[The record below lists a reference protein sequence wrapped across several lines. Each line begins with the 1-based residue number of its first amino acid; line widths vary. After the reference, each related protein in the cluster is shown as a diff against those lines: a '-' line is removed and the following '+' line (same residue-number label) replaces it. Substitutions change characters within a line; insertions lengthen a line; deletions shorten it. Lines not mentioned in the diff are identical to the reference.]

1 MKLKEQHL
9 PTLNIRLLPLEPS
22 HARPWFYFDQTAYV
36 AECIKLG
43 VSPPLGNTQ
52 SFLDHYL
59 ERGSK
64 LGLSPNPLFDED
76 FYCRQHSN
84 VAREIEMGRWT
95 CGFEHFLHI
104 GAMDDLSP
112 TWFFNGVF
120 YRNTNGD
127 LTAESLR
134 FGGFLDSYAHYL
146 HVGITERRAG
156 HWLIQALK
164 TIKPTY
170 EFPLDKEN
178 LVALLVDGKRW
189 AEIFKNV
196 LDYGWMKEKYLWGSA
211 VQPSTFIR
219 HYLLHVKTSLLSP
232 SPYFDEPYYLA
243 NDAEI
248 NGAVAGGTFA
258 SGYEHFVLHGMNEWR
273 RPFAGFDP
281 IYYFQKNMVS
291 ASDRV
296 GFAMSQSPFTHFL
309 RNRGTR
315 RLPISPPLADADIP
329 EEMGKGLYERRCA
342 INAAK
347 IGDLA
352 FTPPGV
358 IPDVSV
364 LIIARDNFEQTANC
378 IVSAAYSTR
387 ANLEVIV
394 FDNGSTDDI
403 SKLPLIN
410 PHIKYLR
417 AETNLG
423 FTIAVNRAAELATG
437 RIVLLFNN
445 DAELAPGAIDR
456 AVAALEADLTI
467 GAIGGKV
474 IRMHGRLQEG
484 GSIIWRDGTCL
495 GYGRDKDP
503 ADGQVNF
510 QQDVDFCSGCFLA
523 LRTDYWREL
532 GGLDEAYAPAYYE
545 ETDLCVRIWEDGK
558 RVVYDPRIIIWHFE
572 YGTSSI
578 REEPLALMRRNQ
590 RYFVRKHERFLS
602 NCLPPAVG
610 NIERARLR
618 HVEQPRI
625 LFLEDKLPK
634 PEHGMGFVRSD
645 AISRVLARE
654 AGLLSMA
661 GLHNTSWDAR
671 PGVERPG
678 QTIETLTKINVDNIE
693 RFFQDRIGV
702 YDVLWLCRTHNLPR
716 LRAWRAACPA
726 FFEGLQIVLDTEAI
740 ASARRHGYAQQV
752 GQSANLEEM
761 LFEELEYLDGISHI
775 CAVNELDRLMLVDML
790 DQRRLNVP
798 VSVLGHSIQRKPT
811 VPRFDEAVDIVI
823 AGAFSQP
830 DGPNAD
836 GLLWFDEYVRPL
848 LSDMSEFQ
856 FVIAGSNAAQFAA
869 AARLKHAYKIV
880 SDPVDMGGVYQ
891 KARLMV
897 APTRFAAGIPMKVH
911 EAASYGVPVAMTDLL
926 ARQLGWST
934 RGIASAT
941 TDPLE
946 LAGLVKTLA
955 SNRIA
960 WDIAQRTQLSL
971 VEKDCDPADFEARI
985 RRIVGDL
992 GKPPAVQPPT
1002 SIQRKTGTLTYAN

>member
-1 MKLKEQHL
+1 
-9 PTLNIRLLPLEPS
+9 
-22 HARPWFYFDQTAYV
+22 
-36 AECIKLG
+36 
-43 VSPPLGNTQ
+43 
-52 SFLDHYL
+52 
-59 ERGSK
+59 

-76 FYCRQHSN
+76 FYRRQHSN

-95 CGFEHFLHI
+95 CGFEHFLQV
-104 GAMDDLSP
+104 GASDDLSP
-112 TWFFNGVF
+112 TWFFNGIF

-156 HWLIQALK
+156 HWLVKALK
-164 TIKPTY
+164 TIKGDR

-178 LVALLVDGKRW
+178 LIHELVEGKRW
-189 AEIFKNV
+189 ADIFKQV
-196 LDYGWMKEKYLWGSA
+196 LDFGWMKEKYQWGSGI
-211 VQPSTFIR
+211 QPTSFIR
-219 HYLLHVKTSLLSP
+219 HYLLNVKSAQLSP

-248 NGAVAGGTFA
+248 CGAVASGTFA

-281 IYYFQKNMVS
+281 RYYFQKNMSS

-296 GFAMSQSPFTHFL
+296 GLTMTQSPFTHFV
-309 RNRGTR
+309 RNRSTR
-315 RLPISPPLADADIP
+315 RLPISPPLADNDIP

-347 IGDLA
+347 IGDLR
-352 FTPPGV
+352 FTPSELK
-358 IPDVSV
+358 PDVSV
-364 LIIARDNFEQTANC
+364 LIIARDNYEQTANC
-378 IVSAAYSTR
+378 IVSAAYATEAR
-387 ANLEVIV
+387 IEVVV

-403 SKLPLIN
+403 RRLPEIN
-410 PHIKYLR
+410 PRIKYLR
-417 AETNLG
+417 AESNLG

-437 RIVLLFNN
+437 RIILLFNN
-445 DAELAPGAIDR
+445 DAELAPGAVDR
-456 AVAALEADLTI
+456 AVAALDSDHTI

-495 GYGRDKDP
+495 GYGRDKNP

-523 LRTDYWREL
+523 IRTAYWNEL

-590 RYFVRKHERFLS
+590 RYFARKHEGFLS
-602 NCLPPAVG
+602 KCLPPAVN

-618 HVEQPRI
+618 HIRQPRI
-625 LFLEDKLPK
+625 LFVEDKLPK

-645 AISRVLARE
+645 AISRVLAKG

-661 GLHNTSWDAR
+661 GLHNTSWD
-671 PGVERPG
+671 PSPWVERPG
-678 QTIETLTKINVDNIE
+678 QAIEVLTNINVDNIE
-693 RFFQDRIGV
+693 RFFQERVDV
-702 YDVLWLCRTHNLPR
+702 YDAIWLCRTHNLPR

-726 FFEGLQIVLDTEAI
+726 FFEGLHIVLDTEAI
-740 ASARRHGYAQQV
+740 ASARRYGYAQQV
-752 GQSANLEEM
+752 GQAANLEEM

-775 CAVNELDRLMLVDML
+775 CAVNELDRRMLVDML
-790 DQRRLNVP
+790 EKRRLKLP
-798 VSVLGHSIQRKPT
+798 VSVLGHSIHRKQT
-811 VPRFDEAVDIVI
+811 VPRFDDAMDIVL

-848 LSDMSEFQ
+848 LSDMAEFQ
-856 FVIAGSNAAQFAA
+856 FVVAGSHAAQFAA
-869 AARLKHAYKIV
+869 AARLKHSYKVI
-880 SDPVDMGGVYQ
+880 SDPRNMEGVYQ
-891 KARLMV
+891 SARLMI

-911 EAASYGVPVAMTDLL
+911 EAASLGVPVVMTELL
-926 ARQLGWST
+926 ARQLGWNT

-941 TDPLE
+941 ADPLE
-946 LAGLVKTLA
+946 MAALIKTLA
-955 SNRIA
+955 TDRIA
-960 WDIAQRTQLSL
+960 WEIAQETQLSL
-971 VEKDCDPADFEARI
+971 VAEDCDPAEFEAKI
-985 RRIVGDL
+985 LQIIGEI
-992 GKPPAVQPPT
+992 GKPSTEKSQASLHQK
-1002 SIQRKTGTLTYAN
+1002 IGNLIYAS

>member
-1 MKLKEQHL
+1 M
-9 PTLNIRLLPLEPS
+9 PTLNIRLLPLEPA
-22 HARPWFYFDQTAYV
+22 HARPWFYFDPAAYL
-36 AECIKLG
+36 AECIKVG

-52 SFLDHYL
+52 TYLDHYL

-64 LGLSPNPLFDED
+64 LGISPNPLFDED
-76 FYCRQHSN
+76 YYRRQHPN

-95 CGFEHFLHI
+95 CGFEHFLQI
-104 GAMDDLSP
+104 GAVEGMSP
-112 TWFFNGVF
+112 TWFFNGTF

-127 LTAESLR
+127 LTTESLR
-134 FGGFLDSYAHYL
+134 FGGFVDSYAHYL

-156 HWLIQALK
+156 HWLVEALK
-164 TIKPTY
+164 TIKQKY
-170 EFPLDKEN
+170 EFPLDKES
-178 LVALLVDGKRW
+178 LVDSLVEGKRW
-189 AEIFKNV
+189 ADIFKQV
-196 LDYGWMKEKYLWGSA
+196 LDYGWMKEKYLWGSSI
-211 VQPSTFIR
+211 QPSSFLR
-219 HYLLHVKTSLLSP
+219 YYLLNVKPLLLSP
-232 SPYFDEPYYLA
+232 SPYFDEAFYLA
-243 NDAEI
+243 NDADI
-248 NGAVAGGTFA
+248 TSAVAGGTFA

-291 ASDRV
+291 APDRV
-296 GFAMSQSPFTHFL
+296 GLAMTQSPFTHFL
-309 RNRGTR
+309 RNRATK
-315 RLPISPPLADADIP
+315 RLPISPPLAEAEIP

-342 INAAK
+342 VNAPK
-347 IGDLA
+347 IAELE
-352 FTPPGV
+352 FTPPERD
-358 IPDVSV
+358 PDVSV
-364 LIIARDNFEQTANC
+364 LIIARDNYEQTANC
-378 IVSAAYSTR
+378 IVSAAYST
-387 ANLEVIV
+387 ALSIEVIV

-403 SKLPLIN
+403 RRLPVIN
-410 PHIKYLR
+410 SRIKYLR

-423 FTIAVNRAAELATG
+423 FTIAVNRAAEVAAG
-437 RIVLLFNN
+437 RILLLFNN

-456 AVAALEADLTI
+456 AVAALDRDHSI

-510 QQDVDFCSGCFLA
+510 SQDVDFCSGCFLA
-523 LRTDYWREL
+523 IRSAYWKEL

-590 RYFVRKHERFLS
+590 RYFARKHERFLS
-602 NCLPPAVG
+602 QCYPPDVG

-618 HVEQPRI
+618 HIREPRI

-645 AISRVLARE
+645 TISQILARE

-661 GLHNTSWDAR
+661 GLHNTSWDA
-671 PGVERPG
+671 GAAVERAG
-678 QTIETLTKINVDNIE
+678 KTIEILTNINVDSIE
-693 RFFQDRIGV
+693 RFFQERVGV
-702 YDVLWLCRTHNLPR
+702 YDVVWLCRTHNLPR

-752 GQSANLEEM
+752 GQSTNLEEM

-790 DQRRLNVP
+790 EKRRLKVP
-798 VSVLGHSIQRKPT
+798 VSVLGHSIDRKRT
-811 VPRFDEAVDIVI
+811 VPKFDDAVDIVL

-848 LSDMSEFQ
+848 LTDMTEFQ
-856 FVIAGSNAAQFAA
+856 FVIAGSHAAQFAA
-869 AARLKHAYKIV
+869 AARLKYPYKII
-880 SDPVDMGGVYQ
+880 SDPPDMGAVYQ
-891 KARLMV
+891 GARLMI

-911 EAASYGVPVAMTDLL
+911 EAASYGVPVVMTDLL
-926 ARQLGWST
+926 ARQLAWNT
-934 RGIASAT
+934 RGIVGSPA
-941 TDPLE
+941 DPLE
-946 LAGLVKTLA
+946 MAALVNTLA
-955 SNRIA
+955 SDRIA
-960 WDIAQRTQLSL
+960 WEIAQETQLSL
-971 VEKDCDPADFEARI
+971 VEQDCDPAEFDAKI
-985 RRIVGDL
+985 RRIVGEL
-992 GKPPAVQPPT
+992 LKPAAQQPLST
-1002 SIQRKTGTLTYAN
+1002 QRKMGDRVYAT